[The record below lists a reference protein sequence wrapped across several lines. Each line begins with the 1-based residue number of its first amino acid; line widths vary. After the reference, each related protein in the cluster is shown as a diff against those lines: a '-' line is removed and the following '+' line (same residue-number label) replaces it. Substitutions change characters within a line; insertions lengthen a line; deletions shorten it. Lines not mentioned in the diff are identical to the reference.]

1 MHKYYMY
8 FLFIFE
14 HIKFISIFIN
24 LLKSFFYQKYTCNI
38 CSLSHRKIYIYT
50 LLIMF
55 RNYYSLINYIMHINT
70 LATIDVTLHFT
81 FTKELFAFNNYR
93 NLIT

>member
-1 MHKYYMY
+1 MY
-8 FLFIFE
+8 
-14 HIKFISIFIN
+14 
-24 LLKSFFYQKYTCNI
+24 
-38 CSLSHRKIYIYT
+38 IYI

-55 RNYYSLINYIMHINT
+55 HNYYSLINYIMHINI
-70 LATIDVTLHFT
+70 LATTDLTLH

>member
-1 MHKYYMY
+1 
-8 FLFIFE
+8 
-14 HIKFISIFIN
+14 
-24 LLKSFFYQKYTCNI
+24 
-38 CSLSHRKIYIYT
+38 
-50 LLIMF
+50 MF

-70 LATIDVTLHFT
+70 LAIIDVTLHFT